1 MKFMKKIMAAVAAS
15 AVAVLS
21 FASLTAS
28 ADLKAQDKA
37 PYNAFLAIQAGGD
50 SKWVSSTDDPAVV
63 AQKNSITE
71 ATEATITGDGSY
83 SVDVTMVNGSET
95 IEAMILSTNINAY
108 SFAPEGASTPTGG
121 LPEGCTAKVEI
132 DSIEVQHVGGG
143 STPLAYAGPSEGA
156 LRTAD
161 DGTSIRV
168 NIMNVWTKPQVN
180 DIGTGEHVSPDGGLA
195 AGDKIVV
202 NFTVSGISNG
212 GNGEGTTAPSD
223 NSGNNTT
230 TTTAANGGN
239 GTDGTTTAATNADGT
254 PATTTAAGGNGGSSN
269 GNGSNGGSSNSG
281 NNSSSGGSS
290 SSNNSK
296 SGTNNATTSQTGDFG
311 IAAVALGA
319 VATAALGV
327 GAYTITRKKK

>member
-1 MKFMKKIMAAVAAS
+1 MKLMKKIMAAVAAS

-28 ADLKAQDKA
+28 ADLKARDEA

-95 IEAMILSTNINAY
+95 IEAMILSTNINAF

-202 NFTVSGISNG
+202 NFKVSGISNG

-230 TTTAANGGN
+230 TTAANGNN

-254 PATTTAAGGNGGSSN
+254 PATTTAAGSNGGSS
-269 GNGSNGGSSNSG
+269 NGSNGGSSNSG

-290 SSNNSK
+290 SSNSSK
-296 SGTNNATTSQTGDFG
+296 SGTNNAKTSQTGDFG

>member
-28 ADLKAQDKA
+28 ADLKARDEA

-83 SVDVTMVNGSET
+83 SVDITMVNGSET
-95 IEAMILSTNINAY
+95 IEAMILSTNINAF

-168 NIMNVWTKPQVN
+168 NIMNVWTQPKVN
-180 DIGTGEHVSPDGGLA
+180 DIGTGDHVSPDGGLA
-195 AGDKIVV
+195 AGDKVVV

-212 GNGEGTTAPSD
+212 
-223 NSGNNTT
+223 
-230 TTTAANGGN
+230 
-239 GTDGTTTAATNADGT
+239 
-254 PATTTAAGGNGGSSN
+254 
-269 GNGSNGGSSNSG
+269 SNGGSS
-281 NNSSSGGSS
+281 NSSSGGSS

>member
-1 MKFMKKIMAAVAAS
+1 MKLMKKIMAAVAAS

-28 ADLKAQDKA
+28 ADLKARDEA

-50 SKWVSSTDDPAVV
+50 SKWVSSTDDPAVI
-63 AQKNSITE
+63 ADKNNITE

-83 SVDVTMVNGSET
+83 SVDITMVNGSET

-168 NIMNVWTKPQVN
+168 NIMNVWTQPKVN
-180 DIGTGEHVSPDGGLA
+180 DIGTGDHVSPDGGLA
-195 AGDKIVV
+195 AGDKVVV

-223 NSGNNTT
+223 NSGNNTLLPLPLQT
-230 TTTAANGGN
+230 AVTAQTVLPQQQQTLTVLRQQLPQQAATAVLPTAAMVVLP
-239 GTDGTTTAATNADGT
+239 TAVPVVLPVPTT
-254 PATTTAAGGNGGSSN
+254 PR
-269 GNGSNGGSSNSG
+269 
-281 NNSSSGGSS
+281 
-290 SSNNSK
+290 
-296 SGTNNATTSQTGDFG
+296 
-311 IAAVALGA
+311 AVPTMKRLLRLVTLALPQSHW
-319 VATAALGV
+319 VQ
-327 GAYTITRKKK
+327 

>member
-95 IEAMILSTNINAY
+95 IEAMILSTNINAF

-212 GNGEGTTAPSD
+212 G
-223 NSGNNTT
+223 
-230 TTTAANGGN
+230 
-239 GTDGTTTAATNADGT
+239 
-254 PATTTAAGGNGGSSN
+254 SS
-269 GNGSNGGSSNSG
+269 NGSNGGSS
-281 NNSSSGGSS
+281 
-290 SSNNSK
+290 SSNSSK
-296 SGTNNATTSQTGDFG
+296 SGTNNAKTSQTGDFG

>member
-28 ADLKAQDKA
+28 ADLKAKDEA

-63 AQKNSITE
+63 AKKNSITE

-95 IEAMILSTNINAY
+95 IEAMILSTNINAF

-132 DSIEVQHVGGG
+132 DSIEIQHVGGG

-202 NFTVSGISNG
+202 NFKVSGISNG

-230 TTTAANGGN
+230 TTAANGNN

-254 PATTTAAGGNGGSSN
+254 PATTTAA
-269 GNGSNGGSSNSG
+269 GSNGGSSNSG

-296 SGTNNATTSQTGDFG
+296 SGTNNAKTSQTGDFG

>member
-28 ADLKAQDKA
+28 ADLKAKDEA

-63 AQKNSITE
+63 AKKNSITE

-95 IEAMILSTNINAY
+95 IEAMILSTNINAF

-132 DSIEVQHVGGG
+132 DSIEIQHVG
-143 STPLAYAGPSEGA
+143 
-156 LRTAD
+156 
-161 DGTSIRV
+161 
-168 NIMNVWTKPQVN
+168 
-180 DIGTGEHVSPDGGLA
+180 GGLA

-202 NFTVSGISNG
+202 NFKVSGISNG

-230 TTTAANGGN
+230 TTAANGNN

-254 PATTTAAGGNGGSSN
+254 PATTTAAGSNGGSS
-269 GNGSNGGSSNSG
+269 NGSNGGSSNSG

-296 SGTNNATTSQTGDFG
+296 SGTNNAKTSQTGDFG

>member
-28 ADLKAQDKA
+28 ADLKARDEA

-95 IEAMILSTNINAY
+95 IEVMILSTNINAY

-254 PATTTAAGGNGGSSN
+254 PATTTAAGSNGGSS
-269 GNGSNGGSSNSG
+269 NGSNGGSS
-281 NNSSSGGSS
+281 NSSSGGSS

-296 SGTNNATTSQTGDFG
+296 SGTNNVKTSQTGDFG

>member
-71 ATEATITGDGSY
+71 ATITGDGSY

-95 IEAMILSTNINAY
+95 IEAMILSTNINAF

-254 PATTTAAGGNGGSSN
+254 PATTTAAGSNGGSS
-269 GNGSNGGSSNSG
+269 NGSNGGSS
-281 NNSSSGGSS
+281 
-290 SSNNSK
+290 SSNSSK
-296 SGTNNATTSQTGDFG
+296 SGTNNAKTSQTGDFG

>member
-28 ADLKAQDKA
+28 ADLKARDEA

-212 GNGEGTTAPSD
+212 GNGEGTTAPAAI
-223 NSGNNTT
+223 TLLPLPLQ
-230 TTTAANGGN
+230 TAV
-239 GTDGTTTAATNADGT
+239 TA
-254 PATTTAAGGNGGSSN
+254 
-269 GNGSNGGSSNSG
+269 
-281 NNSSSGGSS
+281 
-290 SSNNSK
+290 
-296 SGTNNATTSQTGDFG
+296 QT
-311 IAAVALGA
+311 VLPQQQQTLTVLRQQLPQQ
-319 VATAALGV
+319 VATAVLPTAAMVVLPTAV
-327 GAYTITRKKK
+327 PVVLPVPTTPRAVPTM

>member
-28 ADLKAQDKA
+28 ADLKAKDEA

-63 AQKNSITE
+63 AKKNSITE

-95 IEAMILSTNINAY
+95 IEAMILSTNINAF

-132 DSIEVQHVGGG
+132 DSIEIQHVGGG

-202 NFTVSGISNG
+202 NFKVSGISNG

-230 TTTAANGGN
+230 TTAANGNN

-254 PATTTAAGGNGGSSN
+254 PATTTAAGSNGGSS
-269 GNGSNGGSSNSG
+269 NGSNGGSSNSG

-296 SGTNNATTSQTGDFG
+296 SGTNNAKTSQTGDFG

-319 VATAALGV
+319 VATVALGV

>member
-28 ADLKAQDKA
+28 ADLKAKDEA

-63 AQKNSITE
+63 AKKNSITE

-95 IEAMILSTNINAY
+95 IEAMILSTNINAF

-132 DSIEVQHVGGG
+132 DSIEIQHVGGG

-202 NFTVSGISNG
+202 NFKVSGISNG

-230 TTTAANGGN
+230 TTAANGNN

-254 PATTTAAGGNGGSSN
+254 PATTTAAGSNGGSS
-269 GNGSNGGSSNSG
+269 NGSNGGSSNSG

-296 SGTNNATTSQTGDFG
+296 SGTNNAKTSSTGDFG

>member
-28 ADLKAQDKA
+28 ADLKAKDEA

-63 AQKNSITE
+63 AKKNSITE

-95 IEAMILSTNINAY
+95 IEAMILSTNINAF

-132 DSIEVQHVGGG
+132 DSIEIQHVGGG

-202 NFTVSGISNG
+202 NFKVSGISNG

-230 TTTAANGGN
+230 TTAANGNN
-239 GTDGTTTAATNADGT
+239 GTDGTTTAGS
-254 PATTTAAGGNGGSSN
+254 NGGSS
-269 GNGSNGGSSNSG
+269 NGSNGGSSNSG

-296 SGTNNATTSQTGDFG
+296 SGTNNAKTSQTGDFG

>member
-1 MKFMKKIMAAVAAS
+1 MKLMKKIMAAVAAS

-28 ADLKAQDKA
+28 ADLKARDEA

-50 SKWVSSTDDPAVV
+50 SKWVSSTDDPAVI
-63 AQKNSITE
+63 ADKNNITE

-83 SVDVTMVNGSET
+83 SVDITMVNGSET

-168 NIMNVWTKPQVN
+168 NIMNVWTQPKVN
-180 DIGTGEHVSPDGGLA
+180 DIGTGDHVSPDGGLA
-195 AGDKIVV
+195 AGDKVVV

-239 GTDGTTTAATNADGT
+239 GTDGTTTAGS
-254 PATTTAAGGNGGSSN
+254 NGGSS
-269 GNGSNGGSSNSG
+269 NGSNGGSS
-281 NNSSSGGSS
+281 NSSSGGSS

-296 SGTNNATTSQTGDFG
+296 SGTNNAKTSQTGDFG

>member
-28 ADLKAQDKA
+28 ADLKARDEA

-121 LPEGCTAKVEI
+121 LPEGCLITLQVERNDAAVI
-132 DSIEVQHVGGG
+132 HGVHLLPVSIE
-143 STPLAYAGPSEGA
+143 GPSP
-156 LRTAD
+156 
-161 DGTSIRV
+161 I
-168 NIMNVWTKPQVN
+168 
-180 DIGTGEHVSPDGGLA
+180 
-195 AGDKIVV
+195 
-202 NFTVSGISNG
+202 
-212 GNGEGTTAPSD
+212 
-223 NSGNNTT
+223 
-230 TTTAANGGN
+230 
-239 GTDGTTTAATNADGT
+239 
-254 PATTTAAGGNGGSSN
+254 
-269 GNGSNGGSSNSG
+269 
-281 NNSSSGGSS
+281 
-290 SSNNSK
+290 
-296 SGTNNATTSQTGDFG
+296 
-311 IAAVALGA
+311 
-319 VATAALGV
+319 
-327 GAYTITRKKK
+327 

>member
-37 PYNAFLAIQAGGD
+37 PYNAFLAFQAGGD
-50 SKWVSSTDDPAVV
+50 KKWVSSTDDPAVI
-63 AQKNSITE
+63 ADKNNITE

-83 SVDVTMVNGSET
+83 SVDITMVNGSET
-95 IEAMILSTNINAY
+95 IEAMILSTNINTY

-168 NIMNVWTKPQVN
+168 NIMNVWTQPKVN
-180 DIGTGEHVSPDGGLA
+180 DIGTGDHVSPDGGLA
-195 AGDKIVV
+195 AGDKVVV

-223 NSGNNTT
+223 NSGNNTTT

-254 PATTTAAGGNGGSSN
+254 PATTTAAG
-269 GNGSNGGSSNSG
+269 SNGGSS
-281 NNSSSGGSS
+281 NSSSGGSS

-296 SGTNNATTSQTGDFG
+296 SGTNNAKTSQTGDFG

>member
-95 IEAMILSTNINAY
+95 IEAMILSTNINAF

-195 AGDKIVV
+195 TGDKIVV

-223 NSGNNTT
+223 NSGNN
-230 TTTAANGGN
+230 
-239 GTDGTTTAATNADGT
+239 
-254 PATTTAAGGNGGSSN
+254 
-269 GNGSNGGSSNSG
+269 
-281 NNSSSGGSS
+281 SSSGGSS
-290 SSNNSK
+290 SSNSSK
-296 SGTNNATTSQTGDFG
+296 SGTNNAKTSQTGDFG

>member
-1 MKFMKKIMAAVAAS
+1 MKFMKKIMVAVAAS

-28 ADLKAQDKA
+28 ADLKAKDEA

-63 AQKNSITE
+63 AKKNSITE

-95 IEAMILSTNINAY
+95 IEAMILSTNINAF

-132 DSIEVQHVGGG
+132 DSIEIQHVGGG

-168 NIMNVWTKPQVN
+168 NIMNVWTQPQVN

-230 TTTAANGGN
+230 TTAANGNN
-239 GTDGTTTAATNADGT
+239 GTDGTTTVATNADGT
-254 PATTTAAGGNGGSSN
+254 PATTTAAGSNGGSS
-269 GNGSNGGSSNSG
+269 NGSNGGSSNSG

-296 SGTNNATTSQTGDFG
+296 SGTNNTKTSQTGDFG

>member
-28 ADLKAQDKA
+28 ADLKAKDEA

-63 AQKNSITE
+63 AKKNSITE

-95 IEAMILSTNINAY
+95 IEAMILSTNINAF

-132 DSIEVQHVGGG
+132 DSIEIQHVGGG

-180 DIGTGEHVSPDGGLA
+180 DIGTGEHVSPDGDLA
-195 AGDKIVV
+195 AGD
-202 NFTVSGISNG
+202 TC
-212 GNGEGTTAPSD
+212 T
-223 NSGNNTT
+223 
-230 TTTAANGGN
+230 
-239 GTDGTTTAATNADGT
+239 
-254 PATTTAAGGNGGSSN
+254 
-269 GNGSNGGSSNSG
+269 
-281 NNSSSGGSS
+281 
-290 SSNNSK
+290 
-296 SGTNNATTSQTGDFG
+296 
-311 IAAVALGA
+311 L
-319 VATAALGV
+319 
-327 GAYTITRKKK
+327 

>member
-15 AVAVLS
+15 A
-21 FASLTAS
+21 
-28 ADLKAQDKA
+28 DLKARDEA

-95 IEAMILSTNINAY
+95 IEAMILSTNINAF

-223 NSGNNTT
+223 NSGNDT

-239 GTDGTTTAATNADGT
+239 GTDGTTTVATNADGT

-269 GNGSNGGSSNSG
+269 GSNGGSSNSG

-290 SSNNSK
+290 SSNSSK
-296 SGTNNATTSQTGDFG
+296 SGTNNAKTSQTGDFG

>member
-28 ADLKAQDKA
+28 ADLKAKDEA

-63 AQKNSITE
+63 AKKNSITE

-95 IEAMILSTNINAY
+95 IEAMILSTNINAF

-132 DSIEVQHVGGG
+132 DSIEIQHVGGG

-202 NFTVSGISNG
+202 NFKVSGISNG

-230 TTTAANGGN
+230 TTAANGNN

-254 PATTTAAGGNGGSSN
+254 PATTTAAG
-269 GNGSNGGSSNSG
+269 SNGG
-281 NNSSSGGSS
+281 

-296 SGTNNATTSQTGDFG
+296 SGTNNAKTSQTGDFG

>member
-1 MKFMKKIMAAVAAS
+1 MKLMKKIMAAVAAS

-95 IEAMILSTNINAY
+95 IEAMILSTNINAF

-168 NIMNVWTKPQVN
+168 NIMNLWTKPQVN

-202 NFTVSGISNG
+202 NFTVSGIEAG
-212 GNGEGTTAPSD
+212 GGTATTDPASTTKAPQNTDPNGTTADP
-223 NSGNNTT
+223 NM
-230 TTTAANGGN
+230 TTTAGE
-239 GTDGTTTAATNADGT
+239 T
-254 PATTTAAGGNGGSSN
+254 TTTAAGGNDSSNGGSS
-269 GNGSNGGSSNSG
+269 NGSNGGSS
-281 NNSSSGGSS
+281 NSSSGGSS
-290 SSNNSK
+290 SSNSSK
-296 SGTNNATTSQTGDFG
+296 SGTNNAKTSQTGDFG

>member
-28 ADLKAQDKA
+28 ADLKAKDEA

-63 AQKNSITE
+63 AKKNSITE

-95 IEAMILSTNINAY
+95 IEAMILSTNINAF

-132 DSIEVQHVGGG
+132 DSIEIQHVGGG

-202 NFTVSGISNG
+202 NFKVSGISNG

-230 TTTAANGGN
+230 TTAANGNN

-254 PATTTAAGGNGGSSN
+254 PATTTAAGSNGGSS
-269 GNGSNGGSSNSG
+269 NGSNGGSSNSG

-296 SGTNNATTSQTGDFG
+296 SGTNNAKTSQTGDFG

-327 GAYTITRKKK
+327 DAYTITRKKK

>member
-1 MKFMKKIMAAVAAS
+1 MKLMKKIMAAVAAS

-28 ADLKAQDKA
+28 ADLKARDEA

-212 GNGEGTTAPSD
+212 GNGEGTTAAITLLPLPLQ
-223 NSGNNTT
+223 
-230 TTTAANGGN
+230 TAV
-239 GTDGTTTAATNADGT
+239 TA
-254 PATTTAAGGNGGSSN
+254 
-269 GNGSNGGSSNSG
+269 
-281 NNSSSGGSS
+281 
-290 SSNNSK
+290 
-296 SGTNNATTSQTGDFG
+296 QT
-311 IAAVALGA
+311 VLPQQQQTLTVLRQQLPQQ
-319 VATAALGV
+319 VATAVLPTAAMVVLPTAV
-327 GAYTITRKKK
+327 PVVLPVPTTPRAVPTM

>member
-1 MKFMKKIMAAVAAS
+1 MKLMKKIMAAVAAS

-28 ADLKAQDKA
+28 ADLKARDEA

-212 GNGEGTTAPSD
+212 GNGEGTTLRL
-223 NSGNNTT
+223 
-230 TTTAANGGN
+230 TTAAI
-239 GTDGTTTAATNADGT
+239 TLLPLPLQTAV
-254 PATTTAAGGNGGSSN
+254 TA
-269 GNGSNGGSSNSG
+269 
-281 NNSSSGGSS
+281 
-290 SSNNSK
+290 
-296 SGTNNATTSQTGDFG
+296 QT
-311 IAAVALGA
+311 VLPQQQQTLTVLRQQLPQQ
-319 VATAALGV
+319 VATAVLPTAAMVVLPTAV
-327 GAYTITRKKK
+327 PVVLPVPTTPRAVPTM

>member
-95 IEAMILSTNINAY
+95 IEAMILSTNINAF

-195 AGDKIVV
+195 TGDKIVV

-223 NSGNNTT
+223 NSGNDT
-230 TTTAANGGN
+230 TTTATNGGN
-239 GTDGTTTAATNADGT
+239 GTDGTTTVATNADGT
-254 PATTTAAGGNGGSSN
+254 PATTTAAGGNGGSS
-269 GNGSNGGSSNSG
+269 SSNS
-281 NNSSSGGSS
+281 
-290 SSNNSK
+290 SK
-296 SGTNNATTSQTGDFG
+296 SGTNNAKTSQTGDFG

>member
-37 PYNAFLAIQAGGD
+37 PYNAFLAFQAGGD
-50 SKWVSSTDDPAVV
+50 KKWVSSTDDPAVI
-63 AQKNSITE
+63 ADKNNITE

-83 SVDVTMVNGSET
+83 SVDITMVNGSET
-95 IEAMILSTNINAY
+95 IEAMILSTNINAF

-168 NIMNVWTKPQVN
+168 NIMNVWTQPKVN
-180 DIGTGEHVSPDGGLA
+180 DIGTGDHVSPDGGLA
-195 AGDKIVV
+195 AGDKVVV
-202 NFTVSGISNG
+202 NFTVSGIS
-212 GNGEGTTAPSD
+212 
-223 NSGNNTT
+223 
-230 TTTAANGGN
+230 NGGN

-254 PATTTAAGGNGGSSN
+254 PATTTAAGSNGGSS
-269 GNGSNGGSSNSG
+269 NGSNGGSS
-281 NNSSSGGSS
+281 NSSSGGSS

>member
-95 IEAMILSTNINAY
+95 IEAMILSTNINAF

-212 GNGEGTTAPSD
+212 GNGT
-223 NSGNNTT
+223 
-230 TTTAANGGN
+230 
-239 GTDGTTTAATNADGT
+239 DGT
-254 PATTTAAGGNGGSSN
+254 PATTTAAGSNGGSS
-269 GNGSNGGSSNSG
+269 NGSNGGSS
-281 NNSSSGGSS
+281 
-290 SSNNSK
+290 SSNSSK
-296 SGTNNATTSQTGDFG
+296 SGTNNAKTSQTGDFG

>member
-1 MKFMKKIMAAVAAS
+1 MKLMKKIMAAVAAS

-28 ADLKAQDKA
+28 ADLKARDEA

-223 NSGNNTT
+223 NSGNNTLPLPLQ
-230 TTTAANGGN
+230 TAV
-239 GTDGTTTAATNADGT
+239 TA
-254 PATTTAAGGNGGSSN
+254 
-269 GNGSNGGSSNSG
+269 
-281 NNSSSGGSS
+281 
-290 SSNNSK
+290 
-296 SGTNNATTSQTGDFG
+296 QT
-311 IAAVALGA
+311 VLPQQQQTLTVLRQQLPQQ
-319 VATAALGV
+319 VATAVLPTAAMVVLPTAV
-327 GAYTITRKKK
+327 PVVLPVPTTPRAVPTM

>member
-37 PYNAFLAIQAGGD
+37 PYNAFLAFQAGGD
-50 SKWVSSTDDPAVV
+50 KKWVSSTDDPAVI
-63 AQKNSITE
+63 ADKNNITE

-83 SVDVTMVNGSET
+83 SVDITMVNGSET
-95 IEAMILSTNINAY
+95 IEAMILSTNINAF

-168 NIMNVWTKPQVN
+168 NIMNVWTQPKVN
-180 DIGTGEHVSPDGGLA
+180 DIGTGDHVSPDGGLA
-195 AGDKIVV
+195 AGDKVVV

-223 NSGNNTT
+223 NSGNNTTT

-254 PATTTAAGGNGGSSN
+254 PATTTAAGSNGGSS
-269 GNGSNGGSSNSG
+269 NGSNGGSSNSG

-290 SSNNSK
+290 SSNSSK
-296 SGTNNATTSQTGDFG
+296 SGTNNAKTSQTGDFG

>member
-28 ADLKAQDKA
+28 ADLKARDEA

-230 TTTAANGGN
+230 TT
-239 GTDGTTTAATNADGT
+239 AATNADGT
-254 PATTTAAGGNGGSSN
+254 PATTTAAGSNGGSS
-269 GNGSNGGSSNSG
+269 NGSNGGSS
-281 NNSSSGGSS
+281 NSSSGGSS

-296 SGTNNATTSQTGDFG
+296 SGTNNVKTSQTGDFG

>member
-95 IEAMILSTNINAY
+95 IEAMILSTNINAF

-168 NIMNVWTKPQVN
+168 NIMNLWTKPQVN

-195 AGDKIVV
+195 AGDKVVV
-202 NFTVSGISNG
+202 NFTVSGISNV

-223 NSGNNTT
+223 NSGNDT
-230 TTTAANGGN
+230 TTTAANGDS
-239 GTDGTTTAATNADGT
+239 GTDGATTAATNADGT
-254 PATTTAAGGNGGSSN
+254 PATTTAAGGNDSSNGGSS
-269 GNGSNGGSSNSG
+269 NGSNGGSS
-281 NNSSSGGSS
+281 NSSSGGSS
-290 SSNNSK
+290 SSNSSK
-296 SGTNNATTSQTGDFG
+296 SGTNNAKTSQTGDFG

>member
-95 IEAMILSTNINAY
+95 IEAMILSTNINAF

-168 NIMNVWTKPQVN
+168 NIMNLWTKPQVN

-195 AGDKIVV
+195 AGDKVVV

-223 NSGNNTT
+223 NSGNDT
-230 TTTAANGGN
+230 TTTAANGDS
-239 GTDGTTTAATNADGT
+239 GTDGATTAATNADGT
-254 PATTTAAGGNGGSSN
+254 PATTTAAGGNDSSNGGSS
-269 GNGSNGGSSNSG
+269 NGSNGGSS
-281 NNSSSGGSS
+281 NSSSGGSS
-290 SSNNSK
+290 SSNSSK
-296 SGTNNATTSQTGDFG
+296 SGTNNAKTSQTGDFG

>member
-1 MKFMKKIMAAVAAS
+1 MLFWQ
-15 AVAVLS
+15 
-21 FASLTAS
+21 FR
-28 ADLKAQDKA
+28 
-37 PYNAFLAIQAGGD
+37 QAGIPSGF
-50 SKWVSSTDDPAVV
+50 SSTDDPAVV

-95 IEAMILSTNINAY
+95 IEAMILSTNINAF

-254 PATTTAAGGNGGSSN
+254 PATTTAAGSNGGSS
-269 GNGSNGGSSNSG
+269 NGSNGGSS
-281 NNSSSGGSS
+281 
-290 SSNNSK
+290 SSNSSK
-296 SGTNNATTSQTGDFG
+296 SGTNNAKTSQTGDFG

>member
-1 MKFMKKIMAAVAAS
+1 M
-15 AVAVLS
+15 S

-37 PYNAFLAIQAGGD
+37 PYNAFLAFQAGGD
-50 SKWVSSTDDPAVV
+50 KKWVSSTDDPAVI
-63 AQKNSITE
+63 AEKNNITE

-83 SVDVTMVNGSET
+83 SVDVTVVNGSKT
-95 IEAMILSTNINAY
+95 IEAMILSTNINAF

-168 NIMNVWTKPQVN
+168 NIMNVWTQPKVN
-180 DIGTGEHVSPDGGLA
+180 DIGTGDHVSPDGGLA
-195 AGDKIVV
+195 AGDKVVV

-223 NSGNNTT
+223 NSGNDT
-230 TTTAANGGN
+230 TTTAANGDS
-239 GTDGTTTAATNADGT
+239 GTDGATTAATNADGT
-254 PATTTAAGGNGGSSN
+254 PATTTAAGGNDSSNGGSS
-269 GNGSNGGSSNSG
+269 NGSNGGSS
-281 NNSSSGGSS
+281 NSSSGGSS
-290 SSNNSK
+290 SSNSSK
-296 SGTNNATTSQTGDFG
+296 SGTNNAKTSQTGDFG